1 MIRSVHRR
9 VWVKALAAAPLA
21 LAVPGLRAFEAERP
35 ITENMAGPYVPTPWV
50 IVDEMIKL
58 ADVRATDTVYDL
70 GSGDGRLV
78 IAAAKRHG
86 ARGVGVEYQAKLV
99 EFSRVQARQDGVAQR
114 VRFVQGDL
122 FDTDLSP
129 ASVVTLYLLPKFVE
143 RLVPK
148 LRAELAPGSRVV
160 SHDYALNPWPPEK
173 TLIFDVEEKQNIN
186 GTTRT
191 SLFYYVVPARV
202 GGRWSLQA
210 PAGWLPEGTQF
221 SLRQA
226 PDALEGRLHVPG
238 APAQELRE
246 LNVRATAVRFGLLH
260 GGRLMSFRG
269 TVKGEGLQAVMEGEL
284 SEARGERVRWSARR
298 IDTAQDAP
306 AARP

>member
-1 MIRSVHRR
+1 MLGG
-9 VWVKALAAAPLA
+9 LAALPLGLAAPA
-21 LAVPGLRAFEAERP
+21 LRAFEAERP
-35 ITENMAGPYVPTPWV
+35 VTDNMAGPYVPTPWV
-50 IVDEMIKL
+50 ILDEMIKL
-58 ADVRATDTVYDL
+58 ADIKPTDTLYDL

-99 EFSRVQARQDGVAQR
+99 EYSRVQARQEGVAQR

-122 FDTDLSP
+122 FESDLGP
-129 ASVVTLYLLPKFVE
+129 ASVVTLYLLPRFVE

-191 SLFYYVVPARV
+191 TLFYYVVPARV
-202 GGRWSLQA
+202 GGRWSLQTQE
-210 PAGWLPEGTQF
+210 GWLPEGTQF
-221 SLRQA
+221 TLRQA
-226 PDALEGRLHVPG
+226 PDVLEGQLHAPG
-238 APAQELRE
+238 GPGQALRD
-246 LNVRATAVRFGLLH
+246 LNVRAAAVRFGMLH

-269 TVKGEGLQAVMEGEL
+269 TVKGEGLQAVMEGEA
-284 SEARGERVRWSARR
+284 SEARGGRVRWSARR
-298 IDTAQDAP
+298 IEPARDA
-306 AARP
+306 AAAGS

>member
-1 MIRSVHRR
+1 MRR
-9 VWVKALAAAPLA
+9 RALVQALAAAPLA
-21 LAVPGLRAFEAERP
+21 LAAPALRAFDAERP
-35 ITENMAGPYVPTPWV
+35 ITDNMAGPYVPTPWV
-50 IVDEMIKL
+50 ILDEMIKL
-58 ADVRATDTVYDL
+58 AEIRATDMVYDL

-86 ARGVGVEYQAKLV
+86 ARGVGVEYQGKLV
-99 EFSRVQARQDGVAQR
+99 EYSRVQAKQEGVGAR

-122 FDTDLSP
+122 FETDLSP

-186 GTTRT
+186 GTTKT

-226 PDALEGRLHVPG
+226 PDALEGHLHAPG
-238 APAQELRE
+238 APAQELRD
-246 LNVRATAVRFGLLH
+246 LNVRAAAVRFGMLH
-260 GGRLMSFRG
+260 GGRLMNFRG
-269 TVKGEGLQAVMEGEL
+269 TVKGEGLQAVMEGEA
-284 SEARGERVRWSARR
+284 SEARGERARWSARR
-298 IDTAQDAP
+298 IEPAP
-306 AARP
+306 RS